1 MTDVNVALQPQVVT
15 ILLGDTPVQLAIG
28 TADAA
33 QAVLARAG
41 AEAAQAAAEAA
52 QAAAEDQVPL
62 ATDQVALAADQVD
75 LAEAQAAIALAAAS
89 TAAKT
94 LTLTFATG
102 LADNDYT
109 AMLAA
114 PFDGT
119 ITQIAAQVHDALATS
134 FDLQLFVNGAPVW
147 GDPTT
152 VDDTLLLATLTEA
165 FVSGDQITVGVT
177 NSDVTAATIEITYAQ
192 TPAPAIP
199 GMSGPL
205 TDSDFTAIGPCLIG
219 RTTAGAGPLEELDL
233 VRGWTS
239 IETIPTTSGS
249 SVVFDNI
256 SADYTELEFIW
267 RDVSHDSGSNQNWN
281 IEVSIDNG
289 TLWSS
294 PQTLLGSAV
303 AASAFV
309 SGIVKIENA
318 NERIAT
324 WDAKLGA
331 STGNP
336 GLPSVSVRGGAIR
349 ATTVR
354 PNAYRIS
361 VGGGAHDFGEIEMR
375 GR

>member
-1 MTDVNVALQPQVVT
+1 MGENTAIALDGANRAET
-15 ILLGDTPVQLAIG
+15 AA
-28 TADAA
+28 ADA
-33 QAVLARAG
+33 
-41 AEAAQAAAEAA
+41 EA
-52 QAAAEDQVPL
+52 D
-62 ATDQVALAADQVD
+62 
-75 LAEAQAAIALAAAS
+75 AAIALAAAS
-89 TAAKT
+89 TAAKVAT
-94 LTLTFATG
+94 LIFTTG

-119 ITQIAAQVHDALATS
+119 ITQIAAQVHDATATS
-134 FDLQLFVNGAPVW
+134 FDLQLFINGAPVW
-147 GDPTT
+147 DDPTT
-152 VDDTLLLATLTEA
+152 VDDTLLLVTLTEA
-165 FVSGDQITVGVT
+165 FASGAEIKVGVT

-205 TDSDFTAIGPCLIG
+205 TDSDFTASGPCLIG

-233 VRGWTS
+233 VRGWTH

-256 SADYTELEFIW
+256 SADYAELMIIL

-281 IEVSIDNG
+281 LEVSIDNG
-289 TLWSS
+289 TSWSS
-294 PQTLLGSAV
+294 PQTLLGSTV

-309 SGIVKIENA
+309 SGIITIENA
-318 NERIAT
+318 NERIAA
-324 WDAKLGA
+324 WVSKLGA

-336 GLPSVSVRGGAIR
+336 GLPSQNIRGGVIR
-349 ATTVR
+349 STTLR

-361 VGGGAHDFGEIEMR
+361 VGGGAHDFGEAELR